1 MKPRSAVKWL
11 IAIAAATA
19 IAAVSLSSATASSSR
34 SGAQEP
40 LFRFGL
46 NHPQQASLDP
56 GTNQG
61 APPGV
66 NFWADYLMTFGN
78 NGKLKSLLS
87 TSVTQPGPAIYVYH
101 LRHGMKFWDGNE
113 VTAADVAN
121 SINYVRYPQF
131 ASAFAF
137 NSVKSAT
144 VVDKYTVA
152 VTLKHRDPSWP
163 YVLAFEAPIFEKA
176 FEQAHKGT
184 FGQPGTLI
192 QASGA
197 YKVTSFDPTSG
208 ETLVANPS
216 YWGPKPQFA
225 KIQITFFNDEQ
236 SAALAMRSGSIDAY
250 NATDPVAF
258 QATAG
263 GSVDVLSVPAAFSLG
278 VFPMNW
284 KVAPFTDI
292 HIRRAVAYAIN
303 RVDIA
308 KSFNPR
314 AVPSDLFIPMAQLL
328 TLGTQAQVNAALK
341 IVPRYPYD
349 VAKAKAEMAKSSK
362 PNGFT
367 FNNEC
372 VDYGKIPQ
380 ECQVIAAE
388 LKAIGITMTNQVL
401 DVGKWLSIILG
412 PKTYPATITEYG
424 WPNPDP
430 SGMVG
435 VIFSYVNGQP
445 SNEDDANWAPPAFQ
459 QLMKQGL
466 NETNKLKR
474 LAIYAKVLKLIN
486 TDVPALALFDDTY
499 SLALSNKFSWPS
511 FNELSTLQVWTNYL
525 TVK

>member
-11 IAIAAATA
+11 IAITAAAA
-19 IAAVSLSSATASSSR
+19 IAAVSLSSATASSSKA
-34 SGAQEP
+34 GQLP
-40 LFRFGL
+40 LLRYGEV
-46 NHPQQASLDP
+46 HPQQSSLDP

-61 APPGV
+61 YPPDI
-66 NFWADYLMTFGN
+66 NLWADYLMTFGSS
-78 NGKLKSLLS
+78 GKLHPSLAQ
-87 TSVTQPGPAIYVYH
+87 SVTQPGPAIYVYH
-101 LRHGMKFWDGNE
+101 LRHGVKFWDGNE
-113 VTAADVAN
+113 VTATDVAN

-152 VTLKHRDPSWP
+152 VTLKHRDPSFP
-163 YVLAFEAPIFEKA
+163 YVLGFEAPIFEKA
-176 FEQAHKGT
+176 FEQAHRGT

-192 QASGA
+192 QASGP
-197 YKVTSFDPTSG
+197 YKVTSFDPTSSM
-208 ETLVANPS
+208 TLVANPS
-216 YWGPKPQFA
+216 YWGPKAQFA
-225 KIQITFFNDEQ
+225 KIQVTFFNDEQ

-250 NATDPVAF
+250 EPTDPSAF

-263 GSVDVLSVPAAFSLG
+263 SAVKVLAVPAAFSLG

-292 HIRRAVAYAIN
+292 HVRRAVAYAIN

-308 KSFNPR
+308 KSFNPK
-314 AVPSDLFIPMAQLL
+314 AVPSDSFIPMAQLL

-341 IVPRYPYD
+341 IVPHYPYD
-349 VAKAKAEMAKSSK
+349 VAKAKAELAKSGY
-362 PNGFT
+362 PHGFT
-367 FNNEC
+367 FSNAC

-401 DVGKWLSIILG
+401 DIGKWLSIILG

-459 QLMKQGL
+459 QLMKQGQ

-486 TDVPALALFDDTY
+486 TEVPALALFDDT
-499 SLALSNKFSWPS
+499 FSWALASKYSWPN
-511 FNELSTLQVWTNYL
+511 FNELSYYSNWTNYI
-525 TVK
+525 KAS